1 MLFSSLAM
9 IPNKKAYTDMSFYSS
24 ELEENDLSLDNFE
37 NLEFSFHIFNNDT
50 WDTIADSSTIT
61 ITSK

>member
-1 MLFSSLAM
+1 M

-37 NLEFSFHIFNNDT
+37 NLEFSFHIFNNDI
-50 WDTIADSSTIT
+50 WATIADSSTIR

>member
-1 MLFSSLAM
+1 MLLSSSAM

-37 NLEFSFHIFNNDT
+37 NLEFFFYIFNNDI
-50 WDTIADSSTIT
+50 WATIDDFSTIT

>member
-1 MLFSSLAM
+1 MLFSSSAI

-37 NLEFSFHIFNNDT
+37 NLEFSFHIFNNGI
-50 WDTIADSSTIT
+50 WATIADLSTIT